1 MVLTLLLI
9 VLQILSVNPNPHNPY
24 NLTWE
29 ITNLET
35 HEVYNKTLGTA
46 PLNTWWPDL
55 YFNLEKISPLKEM
68 EGGKWRQLQRRV
80 SISRNGFYAC
90 PGFRTGA
97 MRRTCGGFETLYCA
111 AWSCVTSN
119 DGEWKWEVKPQFIE
133 MSYVRPCTCTRYDE
147 NCNLIHV
154 RLTEEG
160 KKDRQWVSG
169 LTWRLYLYQ
178 RPLFGTAIQI
188 KLKVSPLVQ
197 PVGPNQ
203 VLGEKKR

>member
-1 MVLTLLLI
+1 MVLALLLI
-9 VLQILSVNPNPHNPY
+9 VLQILSVNSTSPDPY

-35 HEVYNKTLGTA
+35 HEIYNKTLGTA

-97 MRRTCGGFETLYCA
+97 MRHTCGGLK
-111 AWSCVTSN
+111 TSIAQP
-119 DGEWKWEVKPQFIE
+119 GV
-133 MSYVRPCTCTRYDE
+133 
-147 NCNLIHV
+147 
-154 RLTEEG
+154 
-160 KKDRQWVSG
+160 
-169 LTWRLYLYQ
+169 
-178 RPLFGTAIQI
+178 
-188 KLKVSPLVQ
+188 VSP
-197 PVGPNQ
+197 PMMGN
-203 VLGEKKR
+203 GSGK